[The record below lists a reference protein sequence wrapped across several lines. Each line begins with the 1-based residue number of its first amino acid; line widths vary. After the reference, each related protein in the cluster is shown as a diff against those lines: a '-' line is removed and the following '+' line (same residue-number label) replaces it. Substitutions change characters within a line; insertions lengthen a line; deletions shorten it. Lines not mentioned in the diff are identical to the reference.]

1 MTQRNDITAL
11 DEVAGN
17 GLLSRR
23 LLLRGGV
30 AMAGA
35 ASSLIATQGASAEPL
50 KEPEWSRYQGTTVEP
65 MGRRSKN
72 EKDTTRILTN
82 PKGEPRTQHARTP
95 HHLLNG
101 QITPNHLH
109 FTILHNGI
117 PDIDPEQHKLVI
129 HGMVKQPIIL
139 SMDRLMRYPMVT
151 RQTFIECGGNS
162 AALFSNEPVQANLQS
177 LHGLVSNA
185 EWTGVPLSAVLDE
198 VGIDPKAKWMLV
210 EGADTAAI
218 TRSVP
223 LKKAL
228 DDAILV
234 LFQNG
239 ERLMAEQGYPV
250 RLLLPGWEGNMNIK
264 YVRRIKIVDQPALS
278 YYESRNYSPLL
289 PDAKAYRFF
298 FVNEVKSFITHP
310 SFGMKL
316 NEPGYYEISGIAY
329 SGAGRIER
337 VQVTA
342 DGGKTWADAAVQ
354 GPTMH
359 KAFTRFTIPWR
370 WNGQPAVLSSRAVDD
385 GGNIQPLRDEFVR
398 ERGVTQKPVT
408 NPFGLPNQHY
418 NSLTSWGINAK
429 GEISH
434 VYA

>member
-1 MTQRNDITAL
+1 MTKRNEAPGAL
-11 DEVAGN
+11 DQVAGN

-23 LLLRGGV
+23 LLLGR
-30 AMAGA
+30 GA
-35 ASSLIATQGASAEPL
+35 AIAGTMALSRGASAEPL
-50 KEPEWSRYQGTTVEP
+50 TEPEWSRYQGTTVEP
-65 MGRRSKN
+65 LGRRSKH
-72 EKDTTRILTN
+72 EKLDRILTN

-95 HHLLNG
+95 LHLLNG

-117 PDIDPEQHKLVI
+117 PDIDPDQHKLVI
-129 HGMVKQPIIL
+129 HGMVKQPIVL
-139 SMDRLMRYPMVT
+139 TMDKLMRYPMHT
-151 RQTFIECGGNS
+151 RQTFVECGGNS
-162 AALFSNEPVQANLQS
+162 AAMFSNEPVQANLQQ

-198 VGIDPKAKWMLV
+198 VGIDPKAKWLIV

-234 LFQNG
+234 LYQNG

-264 YVRRIKIVDQPALS
+264 YVRRIKITDQPAMT
-278 YYESRNYSPLL
+278 YYEARNYSPLL
-289 PDAKAYRFF
+289 PDGKAYKFY

-310 SFGMKL
+310 SFGMSLK
-316 NEPGYYEISGIAY
+316 EPGYYEISGIAY
-329 SGAGRIER
+329 SGSGRIER
-337 VQVTA
+337 VMVTA
-342 DGGKTWADAAVQ
+342 DGGKTWAEAAVQ

-359 KAFTRFTIPWR
+359 KAFTRFHIPWR
-370 WNGQPAVLSSRAVDD
+370 WDGQPAVLASRAVDD
-385 GGNIQPLRDEFVR
+385 GGNIQPMRDEFVR
-398 ERGVTQKPVT
+398 ERGQSLKPPAT
-408 NPFGLPNQHY
+408 PFVFLNQHY
-418 NSLTSWGINAK
+418 NSITSWGVNAK

-434 VYA
+434 VYI